1 VKFLNNFSGQLRR
14 YGRSTAHGDGCYDY
28 DCSTVLFN
36 DVLRLVP
43 VQGGFYSLVAQRQVP
58 GSRSSRATCHRR
70 PASLSA
76 ARACLGAECAV
87 LYRVCAS
94 CRSAP
99 ASVAT
104 GTVILGLRAQQ
115 FSGSF
120 IAAPAAPRR
129 SLLYYR
135 SEVECTTPFHHV
147 YCRLSAR
154 TVLPLLIYRT
164 RPVMVV
170 NC

>member
-1 VKFLNNFSGQLRR
+1 MSFNAQRC
-14 YGRSTAHGDGCYDY
+14 STALNGVQLDTLRLD
-28 DCSTVLFN
+28 
-36 DVLRLVP
+36 DVLRLAT
-43 VQGGFYSLVAQRQVP
+43 VQGGFYPLVAQRQVP

-70 PASLSA
+70 PALLSA
-76 ARACLGAECAV
+76 RARLGAECAV

-120 IAAPAAPRR
+120 IAAPAASIIALLPVGVRVHDPFPSRFIAACRR
-129 SLLYYR
+129 AS
-135 SEVECTTPFHHV
+135 C
-147 YCRLSAR
+147 CR
-154 TVLPLLIYRT
+154 
-164 RPVMVV
+164 
-170 NC
+170 C